1 VTGPS
6 LVRSR
11 AAALFSGLLLGAGLV
26 VAGMT
31 SPAKVTGFLDILG
44 HWDPSLAL
52 VMVGAIG
59 VHALLLRP
67 ILRRPRPLFEATF
80 QPPNRTRVD
89 GRLVLG
95 AAVFGVGWGLGGVC
109 PGPGIV
115 DAASGSLYA
124 VVFTAAMALGTLG
137 VLVERRVRPD
147 PRGESLDRDPS
158 FAGESALRP

>member
-1 VTGPS
+1 
-6 LVRSR
+6 
-11 AAALFSGLLLGAGLV
+11 
-26 VAGMT
+26 MT

-44 HWDPSLAL
+44 PWDPSLAL

-59 VHALLLRP
+59 VHALLLRR
-67 ILRRPRPLFEATF
+67 ILRLPRPLFEDRF
-80 QPPNRTRVD
+80 QAPPRTGID

-124 VVFTAAMALGTLG
+124 VVFTVAMAVGAVG
-137 VLVERRVRPD
+137 AAWFVVERRGAARSPV
-147 PRGESLDRDPS
+147 
-158 FAGESALRP
+158 ASAITVGSGD